1 MNSRTIAAV
10 LTVLTLAA
18 CGGGGGGTE
27 PATVGTTS
35 TVTTPAA
42 TTGASEATV
51 EQYASLVAKN
61 EGAWRETVADVDDNC
76 TDPDAVATCAANY
89 ITAGF
94 QAEAFR
100 IELSAAHDPECQ
112 ANPQCSLYVGEVP
125 TEIAGLVA
133 ITEAAAEDYV
143 AAQQAW
149 SATGCADPMDSACDA
164 GEAFMMRLTLDR
176 LIQQFDAW
184 KPYTGG

>member
-1 MNSRTIAAV
+1 MAAV
-10 LTVLTLAA
+10 ITALTLAA
-18 CGGGGGGTE
+18 CGGGGDSTE
-27 PATVGTTS
+27 PDTVGS
-35 TVTTPAA
+35 TPAA
-42 TTGASEATV
+42 TTPAMTTEASAATV
-51 EQYASLVAKN
+51 GQYASLVAKN
-61 EGAWRETVADVDDNC
+61 GGAWRATVVDIDDTC
-76 TDPDAVATCAANY
+76 TDLDAVAICAAAY
-89 ITAGF
+89 LTAGL

-112 ANPQCSLYVGEVP
+112 ANPQCSLYLGEVP

-133 ITEAAAEDYV
+133 TTEAAAEDYA

-176 LIQQFDAW
+176 LTQQFDAW
-184 KPYTGG
+184 KPYTG